1 MRVNIYDGIQWV
13 ICHKSEL
20 TAHAIKKKDMWVKY
34 IDLYSGFDIE
44 TTRVGDNSY
53 MYKWQMSLM
62 TEVSPCIVVSGR
74 RWEEFTYFIGQIK
87 RVLNLR
93 ETTRVPIWIANMSF
107 EFQFMRKHFEWDEI
121 FSKESRQPLFARS
134 GGIEFHEALAISQ
147 GNLAYLAKTY
157 CKTQKAVGDL
167 DYSIVR
173 NYETPLTEKEN
184 GYCDNDVIPLAEFS
198 QYIFKNHIEKDRF
211 FPLTSTSI
219 LRHELKRRAK
229 KEHSGKK
236 EWDAF
241 QEYIT
246 SLFPSCKE
254 DYIFIMNYL
263 FRGGFVHGEFSNC
276 LKLLFN
282 YHSFDLKS
290 SYPSQMLKKYYP
302 VTPFEKVEVS
312 SEDELRE
319 LCKNNCVI
327 MFITLHD
334 VEATSTHS
342 IESYSKCWDCKNVV
356 LDNGRIRKAGEM
368 TICITEL
375 DLQSYDEFYTWDKSR
390 TEIHSV
396 EIAERGALPKYLL
409 DMTYEQFTIKASMDP
424 ESQAYEIQKTRVN
437 GMYGLNVTRLNFKD
451 IRYFNEKWHEET
463 VTRTYEDMLK
473 GQVLSPY
480 WGIYITA
487 HARRVILSTM
497 WQMRDYVKYS
507 DTDSHKLPLNAITA
521 RVIHDFNKKEK
532 EANKRIADFYGYDF
546 SIIHNLGCLEW
557 ETSPKEK
564 GTIDWMIYG
573 GAKRYLCQYRK
584 KGLVATI
591 SGLPK
596 QSYNKYC
603 EKNDFQP
610 FRIFNEHLHIPE
622 NETGKLR
629 SIYIDEPTQEEVVDN
644 FGNSCIMKEKSSV
657 TLVPV
662 DFSMTIDKDYLS
674 LIHFF
679 YERMVREC

>member
-1 MRVNIYDGIQWV
+1 MRINMYDAIQWV
-13 ICHKSEL
+13 IAHKKEL
-20 TAHAIKKKDMWVKY
+20 TAYAIKKKDMWVKY

-44 TTRVGDNSY
+44 TTRVGNNSY
-53 MYKWQMSLM
+53 MYKWQMSMM
-62 TEVSPCIVVSGR
+62 TEHTPCVVVSGR
-74 RWEEFTYFIGQIK
+74 RWEEFTYFIGQLK

-93 ETTRVPIWIANMSF
+93 ETTRVPVWIANMSF
-107 EFQFMRKHFEWDEI
+107 EFQFMRKHFEWDEL
-121 FSKESRQPLFARS
+121 FSKESRQPLFART

-167 DYSIVR
+167 DYTIIR
-173 NYETPLTEKEN
+173 NYDTPLTEKEE

-198 QYIFKNHIEKDRF
+198 QYIFKNHIEKSRF

-219 LRHELKRRAK
+219 LRHELKKRARK
-229 KEHSGKK
+229 AHSGKK
-236 EWDAF
+236 EWEAF
-241 QEYIT
+241 QEYIK
-246 SLFPSCKE
+246 SLFPSNKE
-254 DYIFIMNYL
+254 DYMFLMNYL

-312 SEDELRE
+312 GEEELRE
-319 LCKNNCVI
+319 LCRDNCVI
-327 MFITLHD
+327 MFLTLHD

-342 IESYSKCWDCKNVV
+342 IESYSKCWDTKGVL
-356 LDNGRIRKAGEM
+356 LDNGRIRKAEEM
-368 TICITEL
+368 TVCITEL
-375 DLQSYDEFYTWDKSR
+375 DLQSYDDFYTWDKTQ
-390 TEIHSV
+390 TEIHFV
-396 EIAERGALPKYLL
+396 EIAERGTLPQYLL
-409 DMTYEQFTIKASMDP
+409 DMTYEQFAIKASLDP
-424 ESQAYEIQKTRVN
+424 ESQAYAIQKTRVN

-451 IRYFNEKWHEET
+451 IRYMNDEWNEEN
-463 VTRTYEDMLK
+463 VSSTYEDMLK

-497 WQMRDYVKYS
+497 WDMREYVKYS
-507 DTDSHKLPLNAITA
+507 DTDSHKLPLNAITSK
-521 RVIHDFNKKEK
+521 VIHDFNKKER
-532 EANKRIADFYGYDF
+532 EANKRICDYYGYDF

-557 ETSPKEK
+557 ETSPKDK
-564 GTIDWMIYG
+564 GVIDWMLYA

-584 KGLVATI
+584 KGLVATVA
-591 SGLPK
+591 GLPK
-596 QSYNKYC
+596 KAYNKYC
-603 EKNDFQP
+603 EKHNLQP
-610 FRIFNEHLHIPE
+610 FQSFNEKLHIPE

-629 SIYIDEPTQEEVVDN
+629 PIYIDEPTQEEVIDFN
-644 FGNSCIMKEKSSV
+644 GNSCIMKEKSSV

-662 DFSMTIDKDYLS
+662 DFSMTMDKDYLT
-674 LIHFF
+674 LIKFF
-679 YERMVREC
+679 TERMVREC